1 MKNIINE
8 QQQANKELLNKIADL
23 EKQLAD
29 KDQER
34 EQSIEELKLK
44 IWHLTGQPDENSYV
58 PGHWWY
64 KKLNKKWMDEGK
76 LRMAA
81 DPNETREWAKNHKRI
96 WFDNITIEEML
107 MEFIDSSKE
116 LATSCSSYISNWSK
130 RGYQLTE
137 QKREYEKKI
146 ADLNKYK
153 EQVEDLEKKLTEILL
168 VWHEEQEEIDNVS
181 WEDQFHNW
189 DLGELKNLTSRTEKE
204 LNKVV
209 FEVIEKLEQSSK
221 DLAEAINKAEEWK
234 NWQKGL
240 LNDEIKQKS
249 LMLQKSDK
257 MLEEEITKN
266 AKLHEELAQKLE
278 MLRKN
283 DQRFEDEAKEREELK
298 IQLYLER
305 KPLPALPKEEN
316 NTLTK
321 QNTFKQLKTKTRV
334 KVQQLQKL
342 IKRKKF
348 HSQALVTKIE
358 VPVK

>member
-8 QQQANKELLNKIADL
+8 QQQANKEL
-23 EKQLAD
+23 
-29 KDQER
+29 
-34 EQSIEELKLK
+34 IEENENLKKQFADNLK
-44 IWHLTGQPDENSYV
+44 WIIWQTSGGEPHLENNTYDYS
-58 PGHWWY
+58 PGRWWY
-64 KKLNKKWMDEGK
+64 KKLNQKLLDEGK

-146 ADLNKYK
+146 AELNKYK

-234 NWQKGL
+234 NWQKDL

-257 MLEEEITKN
+257 MLEEEVTKN
-266 AKLHEELAQKLE
+266 TKLQEESEEKSKMLARSE
-278 MLRKN
+278 
-283 DQRFEDEAKEREELK
+283 EREEELNR
-298 IQLYLER
+298 QLYLER
-305 KPLPALPKEEN
+305 KPLPALPK
-316 NTLTK
+316 K
-321 QNTFKQLKTKTRV
+321 QNTFQKLGSRIKTKFQKLQHLMENKKHQVWEFTAWIEV
-334 KVQQLQKL
+334 KVN
-342 IKRKKF
+342 
-348 HSQALVTKIE
+348 
-358 VPVK
+358 

>member
-8 QQQANKELLNKIADL
+8 QQQANKELIEENENLK
-23 EKQLAD
+23 KQFAD
-29 KDQER
+29 K
-34 EQSIEELKLK
+34 EENLKWI
-44 IWHLTGQPDENSYV
+44 IWQTSGGEPHLENNTYDYS
-58 PGHWWY
+58 PGRWWY
-64 KKLNKKWMDEGK
+64 KKLNQKLLDEGK
-76 LRMAA
+76 VTYGI
-81 DPNETREWAKNHKRI
+81 DPNETREWAKGHERL
-96 WFDNITIEEML
+96 WFDNANVEEML
-107 MEFIDSSKE
+107 KDFCDSSKE

-257 MLEEEITKN
+257 MLEEEVTKN
-266 AKLHEELAQKLE
+266 TKLQEESEEKSKMLARSE
-278 MLRKN
+278 
-283 DQRFEDEAKEREELK
+283 EREEELNR
-298 IQLYLER
+298 QLYLER
-305 KPLPALPKEEN
+305 KPLPALPK
-316 NTLTK
+316 K
-321 QNTFKQLKTKTRV
+321 RNTFQKLGSRIKTKFQKLQQLVENKKHQTQEFTVQIEV
-334 KVQQLQKL
+334 KVN
-342 IKRKKF
+342 
-348 HSQALVTKIE
+348 
-358 VPVK
+358 

>member
-1 MKNIINE
+1 MNNIINE

-81 DPNETREWAKNHKRI
+81 DPNETREWAKNCKRI
-96 WFDNITIEEML
+96 WFDNITIEENENLKNQFADKEENLKWIIWQTSGGEPRLENNTYDYSPGRWWYKKLNQKLLDEGKVTYGIDPNETREWAKGHERFWFDNANVEEML
-107 MEFIDSSKE
+107 KDFCDSSKE

-257 MLEEEITKN
+257 MLEEEVTKN
-266 AKLHEELAQKLE
+266 TKLQGVS
-278 MLRKN
+278 
-283 DQRFEDEAKEREELK
+283 F
-298 IQLYLER
+298 
-305 KPLPALPKEEN
+305 
-316 NTLTK
+316 
-321 QNTFKQLKTKTRV
+321 
-334 KVQQLQKL
+334 
-342 IKRKKF
+342 
-348 HSQALVTKIE
+348 
-358 VPVK
+358 